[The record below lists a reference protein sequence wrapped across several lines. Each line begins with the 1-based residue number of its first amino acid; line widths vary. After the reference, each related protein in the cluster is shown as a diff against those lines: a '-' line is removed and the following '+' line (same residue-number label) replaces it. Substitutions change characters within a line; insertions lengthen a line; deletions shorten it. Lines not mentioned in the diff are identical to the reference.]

1 MAQMSKEGEVAMV
14 IGERLRSLR
23 ELKGLSQGEIENRTG
38 LLRCY
43 VSRVENGHTIPSIE
57 TLEKLSR
64 ALEVPLYQLF
74 YDGEEMPML
83 ANLPARTTAEEITL
97 NETNEETNFI
107 RRMARLVERLNDN
120 DRRLL
125 LHMAQRMADE

>member
-1 MAQMSKEGEVAMV
+1 MSKEGEVAMV

-97 NETNEETNFI
+97 NEANEETNFI

>member
-1 MAQMSKEGEVAMV
+1 MKKEDEVPMV

-43 VSRVENGHTIPSIE
+43 VSRVENGHTIPSID

-74 YDGEEMPML
+74 YDGEEMPVL
-83 ANLPARTTAEEITL
+83 ANLTPRTTAEEIVQS
-97 NETNEETNFI
+97 ESNEENHFI
-107 RRMARLVERLNDN
+107 HRMARLVERLSDN

-125 LHMAQRMADE
+125 LHMAQRMAEQ